1 MDQLSQRLDVEKVER
16 KVQILKK
23 PIQHHISHFVRLKVE
38 KKCWRTHC
46 QRHLQSQKT
55 FLLLFP
61 SGKFGPRHFLR
72 IKSWYKEFNKKLKG
86 I

>member
-1 MDQLSQRLDVEKVER
+1 MDQLSQRLNVEKVER

-46 QRHLQSQKT
+46 QRHLQSQKNISAFISQWEIWSKT
-55 FLLLFP
+55 FL
-61 SGKFGPRHFLR
+61 
-72 IKSWYKEFNKKLKG
+72 ENKILVQG